1 MSVTSPYPPI
11 SDYGAIGDCRTIA
24 LVSTTA
30 SIDWWCQPRFDAPS
44 LFGRILD
51 WEKGGACF
59 IEAPGLRAAD
69 RRYLPQT
76 AVLETRLDCE
86 GGVLLVT
93 DLLTLQGEQHGDFAV
108 SPYALQKLVRII
120 HCEQGAVPV
129 TLRCVPRPGY
139 GSSAPVLRPA
149 GPEGARWRT
158 LSLRAKGD
166 ARPIRL
172 GATLDWGPVDDH
184 EARLEAELKAG
195 DELGMVIDYG
205 PGDHA
210 GEALSDPNVGADESD
225 HAFELKEMHRWRD
238 STVSFWQD
246 WTAASS
252 YDGPYR
258 DSVIRSAITLKL
270 LTYHPSG
277 AIIAAGTTSLPEEIG
292 GERNWDYRF
301 TFLRDATFTLYA
313 LNTLGYRAESNAW
326 MDWITHVC
334 AQGSHDPLV
343 LYRVD
348 GGVPVRERHLDHL
361 EGYRQS
367 RPVRSGNKAAWQRQL
382 DIYGEVLDAA
392 YLDVRS
398 HNKLRDE
405 EWETVVHFA
414 ELAAERW
421 RLPDVSI
428 WEVRGPQRDFT
439 YSKVLCWVALD
450 RACRIAEMVGR
461 ADEDPERLER
471 WRREADEIRRRVMDE
486 GRRSDGAFAQFFGSD
501 KVDASALV
509 FPLVGFVA
517 GDGPS
522 ALATLAAIE
531 DELYRGDG
539 LVVRYIPDE
548 EVEGL
553 TGKEGAFLI
562 CSYWF
567 CDNLL
572 LAGRTDEAR
581 ERFESLSARAN
592 DLGLFSE
599 EIDYDSGEFLGN
611 FPQGFTHIALI
622 GTAHNLARAERD
634 ELHRGRIRR
643 DAPRD

>member
-1 MSVTSPYPPI
+1 VSSPYPPI

-24 LVSTTA
+24 LVSRTA

-51 WEKGGACF
+51 WQQGGACF
-59 IEAPGLRAAD
+59 IEARGLRPAG
-69 RRYLPQT
+69 RRYVPDT
-76 AVLETRLDCE
+76 AVLETRLETDD
-86 GGVLLVT
+86 GVLLVT
-93 DLLTLQGEQHGDFAV
+93 DFLTLQGERHGDFAV

-120 HCEQGAVPV
+120 RCERGTVSF

-139 GSSAPVLRPA
+139 GSARPMLRLA
-149 GPEGARWRT
+149 GPDGARRRT
-158 LSLRAKGD
+158 LSLKSKGD

-172 GATLDWGPVDDH
+172 GATADWGPIRDY
-184 EARLEAELKAG
+184 EAHLDAELRAG
-195 DELGMVIDYG
+195 EELGMVIDYG

-210 GEALSDPNVGADESD
+210 GEAIAHPSVGAEQTR
-225 HAFELKEMHRWRD
+225 HAFSLDELHGWREETVAFWKE
-238 STVSFWQD
+238 
-246 WTAASS
+246 WTADSS

-258 DSVIRSAITLKL
+258 EWVMRSAITLKL

-313 LNTLGYRAESNAW
+313 LHTLGYRAESNAW
-326 MDWITHVC
+326 MDWLTHIC
-334 AQGSHDPLV
+334 AQSDDPLV

-348 GGVPVRERHLDHL
+348 GGVPVRERILRNL

-367 RPVRSGNKAAWQRQL
+367 LPVRSGNKAAWQRQL

-392 YLDVRS
+392 YLDVKAQ
-398 HNKLRDE
+398 NGLRDE
-405 EWETVVHFA
+405 EWGTVVRFA

-461 ADEDPERLER
+461 ADSEAERIAR
-471 WRREADEIRRRVMDE
+471 WRRESDEIRRRVMAE
-486 GRRSDGAFAQFFGSD
+486 GRRADGAFAQFFGSD

-522 ALATLAAIE
+522 AVATLEAVE
-531 DELYRGDG
+531 QELHRGDG
-539 LVVRYIPDE
+539 LVVRYIPNE

-553 TGKEGAFLI
+553 SGKEGAFLI
-562 CSYWF
+562 CSYWL

-599 EIDYDSGEFLGN
+599 EVDYDSGEFLGN

-622 GTAHNLARAERD
+622 GTAHNLERAARD
-634 ELHRGRIRR
+634 ELHKGRIRR
-643 DAPRD
+643 AAPRE